1 MCGRRVHA
9 WAIVL
14 ENNQM
19 PPYAKGKSM
28 RFTPEVLSILW
39 LRTVPLTLF
48 TMLAFVV
55 VSTVFS
61 VPLTAQTQRNL
72 PTTVPSLSRYDSETR
87 QSMELACVS
96 QNVKGPVAYGAC
108 LNQQIASLQSS
119 PGIPS
124 LSGYDSE
131 TRQSMELACVSQNVK
146 GPVAYGACLNQQIAS
161 LQSSPG
167 IPSLSGYDSETR
179 QSMELACVSQNV
191 KGPVAYGA
199 CLNQQIA
206 SLQSSPG
213 ISPKQQTA
221 LRTSSSAGKNSDKS
235 KRRGSAIHPVN
246 ATGGFT
252 TENIMKIHRGMNSDK
267 ILEMFGAPKDVS
279 QSVCGAAVGAPWT
292 CTSWKYGEAP
302 YEWASF
308 TFSDGSGSLILN
320 DYQVHRK

>member
-1 MCGRRVHA
+1 VCGRRVHA

-28 RFTPEVLSILW
+28 RFTPEVLSILR

-48 TMLAFVV
+48 TMLAFGV

-61 VPLTAQTQRNL
+61 VPLTAQTHRNL
-72 PTTVPSLSRYDSETR
+72 PTTV
-87 QSMELACVS
+87 
-96 QNVKGPVAYGAC
+96 
-108 LNQQIASLQSS
+108 
-119 PGIPS
+119 PS

-131 TRQSMELACVSQNVK
+131 TRQSMELACVSQKVD
-146 GPVAYGACLNQQIAS
+146 GPVAYSACLNRQIAS
-161 LQSSPG
+161 LQRSPG
-167 IPSLSGYDSETR
+167 IPNLSGYDAETR
-179 QSMELACVSQNV
+179 QSMELACISQKV
-191 KGPVAYGA
+191 DGPVAYSA
-199 CLNQQIA
+199 CLNRQIA
-206 SLQSSPG
+206 SLQRSPG
-213 ISPKQQTA
+213 ISQKQQTA

-292 CTSWKYGEAP
+292 CTSWEYGEAP

>member
-72 PTTVPSLSRYDSETR
+72 PTTV
-87 QSMELACVS
+87 
-96 QNVKGPVAYGAC
+96 
-108 LNQQIASLQSS
+108 
-119 PGIPS
+119 
-124 LSGYDSE
+124 
-131 TRQSMELACVSQNVK
+131 
-146 GPVAYGACLNQQIAS
+146 
-161 LQSSPG
+161 
-167 IPSLSGYDSETR
+167 PSLSGYDSETR

>member
-131 TRQSMELACVSQNVK
+131 TRRTIEIACVSERVN
-146 GPVAYGACLNQQIAS
+146 GPAVYGACLNRQIAS
-161 LQSSPG
+161 LQ
-167 IPSLSGYDSETR
+167 
-179 QSMELACVSQNV
+179 
-191 KGPVAYGA
+191 K
-199 CLNQQIA
+199 
-206 SLQSSPG
+206 
-213 ISPKQQTA
+213 
-221 LRTSSSAGKNSDKS
+221 
-235 KRRGSAIHPVN
+235 H
-246 ATGGFT
+246 
-252 TENIMKIHRGMNSDK
+252 
-267 ILEMFGAPKDVS
+267 
-279 QSVCGAAVGAPWT
+279 
-292 CTSWKYGEAP
+292 
-302 YEWASF
+302 
-308 TFSDGSGSLILN
+308 
-320 DYQVHRK
+320 

>member
-96 QNVKGPVAYGAC
+96 QNA
-108 LNQQIASLQSS
+108 N
-119 PGIPS
+119 
-124 LSGYDSE
+124 
-131 TRQSMELACVSQNVK
+131 

>member
-1 MCGRRVHA
+1 M
-9 WAIVL
+9 L
-14 ENNQM
+14 LLLLL
-19 PPYAKGKSM
+19 PP
-28 RFTPEVLSILW
+28 
-39 LRTVPLTLF
+39 VPLTLF
-48 TMLAFVV
+48 PMLAFVV

-72 PTTVPSLSRYDSETR
+72 PTTVPSLSR
-87 QSMELACVS
+87 
-96 QNVKGPVAYGAC
+96 
-108 LNQQIASLQSS
+108 
-119 PGIPS
+119 
-124 LSGYDSE
+124 YDSE

>member
-1 MCGRRVHA
+1 
-9 WAIVL
+9 
-14 ENNQM
+14 
-19 PPYAKGKSM
+19 M

-72 PTTVPSLSRYDSETR
+72 PTTVPSLSR
-87 QSMELACVS
+87 
-96 QNVKGPVAYGAC
+96 
-108 LNQQIASLQSS
+108 
-119 PGIPS
+119 
-124 LSGYDSE
+124 YDSE

>member
-131 TRQSMELACVSQNVK
+131 TRQSMK
-146 GPVAYGACLNQQIAS
+146 
-161 LQSSPG
+161 
-167 IPSLSGYDSETR
+167 
-179 QSMELACVSQNV
+179 LACVSQNV

>member
-72 PTTVPSLSRYDSETR
+72 PTTVPSLSR
-87 QSMELACVS
+87 
-96 QNVKGPVAYGAC
+96 
-108 LNQQIASLQSS
+108 
-119 PGIPS
+119 
-124 LSGYDSE
+124 YDSE

-292 CTSWKYGEAP
+292 CTSWEYGEAP